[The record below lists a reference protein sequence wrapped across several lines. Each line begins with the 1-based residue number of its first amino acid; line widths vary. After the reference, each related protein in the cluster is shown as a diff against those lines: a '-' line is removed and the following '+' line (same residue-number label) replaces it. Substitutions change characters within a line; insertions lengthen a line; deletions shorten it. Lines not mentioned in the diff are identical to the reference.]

1 MKTEFSNARALKE
14 SRDFRVPQQST
25 DVTIC
30 QLLQSLDTPRS
41 LAVWLL
47 YHYGEHDGLLSLD
60 VKPEHYAN
68 AQMFRDDYVA
78 TNLLS
83 KAVFLKTSFNK
94 ETVAFE
100 KFRKFELLC
109 NHTNRRFLNPSLDPK
124 NQGTN
129 VWLLNATK
137 RKIQQVLGDFDGTE
151 LVDDA
156 NWGPGVSTLI
166 KGHEVSGYN
175 KFRAERGI
183 TRDLY
188 SLIVDWFPVAYP
200 SWADHLSREYGESWA
215 VFQDGN
221 KIVTVPKNSK
231 TDRVIAIEPGIN
243 LWFQKAVGSM
253 IRRRIRRFGIDLNDQ
268 SRNSTLAQEA
278 SSNSSLATVDF
289 SSASDSISTEVVR
302 ELLPPRWFLLLD
314 AMRSKRGVD
323 DKGEKIIWNKFSS
336 MGNGFTFELESLI
349 FFAAA
354 SAVVERRQA
363 EHTISVFGDDV
374 ILPSDCF
381 DEYAEFCD
389 FLGFRVNTEKS
400 FHTGLFRESCGSHYF
415 SGVDCKPVFLK
426 ERLSNVETVY
436 KLANN
441 IRRLSHRYGHNDFC
455 DERFGSCWRRLFD
468 WVPEPLRFVVPISAG
483 DTGFIG
489 NLDESGATRAR
500 YGIEGYFYR
509 SLVSIGVTRTGDGQ
523 GLVLAQ
529 LRRLGASS
537 ISTDDVVSLRK
548 SISILRYSG
557 TPHKLKHYMLRPDLI
572 ASGESYSL
580 RGRVRRAICSSLVA
594 QWYNLG
600 PWL

>member
-1 MKTEFSNARALKE
+1 
-14 SRDFRVPQQST
+14 
-25 DVTIC
+25 
-30 QLLQSLDTPRS
+30 
-41 LAVWLL
+41 
-47 YHYGEHDGLLSLD
+47 
-60 VKPEHYAN
+60 
-68 AQMFRDDYVA
+68 
-78 TNLLS
+78 
-83 KAVFLKTSFNK
+83 
-94 ETVAFE
+94 
-100 KFRKFELLC
+100 
-109 NHTNRRFLNPSLDPK
+109 
-124 NQGTN
+124 
-129 VWLLNATK
+129 
-137 RKIQQVLGDFDGTE
+137 
-151 LVDDA
+151 
-156 NWGPGVSTLI
+156 
-166 KGHEVSGYN
+166 
-175 KFRAERGI
+175 
-183 TRDLY
+183 LY